1 MPNSHHPPSLLVTG
15 SAGLIG
21 AAVARAA
28 HALGGT
34 IFAVDTLGSD
44 ARWRNL
50 AGLPLA
56 DYWDRDE
63 LLARMERGR
72 GLPRFDAVI
81 HLGACTDTTERDAGF
96 LMRNNFAY
104 TRALAAWCRA
114 RGVRFLYASS
124 AATYGDGAL
133 GYSDAPAQLPK
144 LRPLNAYA
152 FSKHAFDLWAL
163 GAGAFDQPNGITG
176 LKYFN
181 VYGPGEAH
189 KGDMRS
195 MVLKAWEQIRATGK
209 VRLFRSHRPE
219 YRDGEQ
225 VRDFLHVD
233 DAAAMTL
240 WFLDHPEA
248 TGIYNLGSG
257 TARSWNDLARAVFAA
272 LGREPAIEYV
282 PMPEAIRGAYQY
294 STCADLGRLRTAGC
308 TLNPRTLEEGVKDYV
323 CQLEGTGAR

>member
-1 MPNSHHPPSLLVTG
+1 MASDSHEHQLLLTG
-15 SAGLIG
+15 AAGLIG
-21 AAVARAA
+21 VAVARAA
-28 HALGGT
+28 AARGAAVHA
-34 IFAVDTLGSD
+34 ADALGSD

-50 AGLPLA
+50 AGLPIA
-56 DYWDRDE
+56 GYWDRDE
-63 LLARMERGR
+63 FLARIERGR

-96 LMRNNFAY
+96 LMRNNYAY
-104 TRALAAWCRA
+104 TRTLAEWCRA

-133 GYSDAPAQLPK
+133 GYGDDPALLPK

-152 FSKHAFDLWAL
+152 FSKHAFDLWAR
-163 GAGAFDQPNGITG
+163 GAGAFDGPNGITG

-189 KGDMRS
+189 KGEMRS
-195 MVLKAWEQIRATGK
+195 MVLKAYEQIRATGK

-225 VRDFLHVD
+225 VRDFLYVE

-248 TGIYNLGSG
+248 TGIFNLGSG

-272 LGREPAIEYV
+272 LGREPAIEYI

-294 STCADLGRLRTAGC
+294 STCADLGRLRAAGC